1 LNDLKTYDKLQEFLN
16 IVADQCPAEVAIEL
30 IQISQQILE
39 EFLGSEHKNNV
50 YVESSTLL
58 EIASS
63 KSKNLQ
69 NMNLLNLKV
78 LSTESSERSEL
89 LNKYQKFIDIYCATT
104 ILVVGQY
111 FENPFNKENE
121 IKGFKRS
128 LNSFS
133 SDDDEESGEKFEATP
148 QKKRKFS
155 F

>member
-1 LNDLKTYDKLQEFLN
+1 
-16 IVADQCPAEVAIEL
+16 V
-30 IQISQQILE
+30 
-39 EFLGSEHKNNV
+39 
-50 YVESSTLL
+50 
-58 EIASS
+58 
-63 KSKNLQ
+63 
-69 NMNLLNLKV
+69 NLLNLKV

-104 ILVVGQY
+104 ILLVGQY

-133 SDDDEESGEKFEATP
+133 SDDDEDSGEKFEVTP